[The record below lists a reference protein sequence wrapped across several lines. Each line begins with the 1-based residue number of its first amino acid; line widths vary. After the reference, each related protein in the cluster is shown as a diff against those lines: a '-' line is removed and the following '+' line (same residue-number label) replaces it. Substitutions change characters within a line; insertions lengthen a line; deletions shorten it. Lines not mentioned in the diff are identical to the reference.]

1 MLIPWTDRRLCSVV
15 PALVVSETQS
25 LSRLDSDPD
34 RSENWAVVS
43 SQPSLAA
50 KQKLIPHIKRPDVC
64 TENADR

>member
-43 SQPSLAA
+43 SQLSLAA
-50 KQKLIPHIKRPDVC
+50 KIKTHFSHQETGCVHR
-64 TENADR
+64 DR